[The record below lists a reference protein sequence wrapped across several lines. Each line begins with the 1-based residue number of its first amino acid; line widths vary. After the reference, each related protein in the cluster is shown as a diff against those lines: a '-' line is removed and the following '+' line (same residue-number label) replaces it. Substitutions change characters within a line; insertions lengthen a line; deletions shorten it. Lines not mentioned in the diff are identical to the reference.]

1 MLKPN
6 KLANNNFLSSLDLST
21 DEVLHILDLANNFKN
36 KKLNIDLGNKVLGLI
51 FDKSSTRTRV
61 SFQVAMTRLGGTTID
76 LNPTTSQIGRGE
88 PIKDTA
94 RVLSRYCDV
103 IAIRTFDH
111 SDLEEYAKWSTKPVI
126 NALTDLEH
134 PCQALADFMTIKE
147 EFLDFKDVV
156 LTFIGDGNNV
166 ANSLILCG
174 ALLGVEVRIAC
185 PKGYEP
191 NSLLIDKAYEIYK
204 NKNLL
209 KITNDPNTAVLGA
222 NVLYTDVWSSMGE
235 ENQKEEKD
243 KYLPSFFISQILD
256 VVTLEK
262 LKFSKADIAKTKLLR
277 KWHLF
282 LKNKNIAQ
290 LDEFDRFKLHQELEM
305 FLPSFIFYLP
315 QNSQLDW
322 LHKWR
327 DNDDKLFHPSNL
339 VNGDLIKKNL
349 EIKDGPILGEL
360 LQYLSQELAY
370 KRLNNFDEAIYKAKQ
385 WIEQNAPKCD

>member
-21 DEVLHILDLANNFKN
+21 EEVIHILELAKKLKN
-36 KKLNIDLGNKVLGLI
+36 KDLSFELKNKVLGLI

-61 SFQVAMTRLGGTTID
+61 SFQVAMSRLGGTTID

-134 PCQALADFMTIKE
+134 PCQALADFLTIHE

-191 NSLLIDKAYEIYK
+191 NSFVINKAYEIYK

-209 KITNDPNTAVLGA
+209 KITNDPNSAVLGA

-243 KYLPSFFISQILD
+243 KVFDGFTIDSDLVSMADEDAIILHCLPAYR
-256 VVTLEK
+256 
-262 LKFSKADIAKTKLLR
+262 SKEITEEV
-277 KWHLF
+277 F
-282 LKNKNIAQ
+282 
-290 LDEFDRFKLHQELEM
+290 E
-305 FLPSFIFYLP
+305 S
-315 QNSQLDW
+315 
-322 LHKWR
+322 
-327 DNDDKLFHPSNL
+327 
-339 VNGDLIKKNL
+339 KKNRIFDQAENRL
-349 EIKDGPILGEL
+349 HAQQAL
-360 LQYLSQELAY
+360 LSCLLH
-370 KRLNNFDEAIYKAKQ
+370 
-385 WIEQNAPKCD
+385 

>member
-1 MLKPN
+1 MLKPV
-6 KLANNNFLSSLDLST
+6 KLANKNFLSSLDISS
-21 DEVLHILDLANNFKN
+21 EEFLHILEIAKNFKN
-36 KKLNIDLGNKVLGLI
+36 KVLNIEPKDKVLGLI

-61 SFQVAMTRLGGTTID
+61 SFQVAMSRIGGTTVD

-103 IAIRTFDH
+103 LAIRTFKQ
-111 SDLEEYAKWSTKPVI
+111 SDLEEYAKWSSKPVI

-191 NSLLIDKAYEIYK
+191 NSSVIDKAYEIYK
-204 NKNLL
+204 DKNLL
-209 KITNDPNTAVLGA
+209 QITNDPNNAVLGA

-235 ENQKEEKD
+235 ENQKEEK
-243 KYLPSFFISQILD
+243 
-256 VVTLEK
+256 EK
-262 LKFSKADIAKTKLLR
+262 VFKGFTIDSDLVSKADKDAIILHCLPAYRSKEITDEVFESQKSRIFNQAENRLHSQQALL
-277 KWHLF
+277 
-282 LKNKNIAQ
+282 
-290 LDEFDRFKLHQELEM
+290 
-305 FLPSFIFYLP
+305 SC
-315 QNSQLDW
+315 
-322 LHKWR
+322 
-327 DNDDKLFHPSNL
+327 
-339 VNGDLIKKNL
+339 
-349 EIKDGPILGEL
+349 IL
-360 LQYLSQELAY
+360 
-370 KRLNNFDEAIYKAKQ
+370 R
-385 WIEQNAPKCD
+385 

>member
-1 MLKPN
+1 MLNPI
-6 KLANNNFLSSLDLST
+6 KLASKNFLSSLDTTL
-21 DEVLHILDLANNFKN
+21 EEFLHILELAKNFKN
-36 KKLNIDLGNKVLGLI
+36 KDLNIKLKEKVLGLI

-61 SFQVAMTRLGGTTID
+61 SFQVAMSRLGGTTVD

-88 PIKDTA
+88 PIRDTA

-103 IAIRTFDH
+103 LAIRTFKQT
-111 SDLEEYAKWSTKPVI
+111 DLEEYAKWSSKPVI

-147 EFLDFKDVV
+147 EFLDFNDVV

-191 NSLLIDKAYEIYK
+191 NSALIKKAYEIYK

-209 KITNDPNTAVLGA
+209 KITNDPHSAVLGA

-243 KYLPSFFISQILD
+243 KFFNGFTIDSDL
-256 VVTLEK
+256 V
-262 LKFSKADIAKTKLLR
+262 SKAEKDAIVLHCLPAYRSKEITDEVFESKQNRIFEQADNRMHVQQALL
-277 KWHLF
+277 
-282 LKNKNIAQ
+282 
-290 LDEFDRFKLHQELEM
+290 
-305 FLPSFIFYLP
+305 SC
-315 QNSQLDW
+315 
-322 LHKWR
+322 
-327 DNDDKLFHPSNL
+327 
-339 VNGDLIKKNL
+339 
-349 EIKDGPILGEL
+349 L
-360 LQYLSQELAY
+360 LS
-370 KRLNNFDEAIYKAKQ
+370 
-385 WIEQNAPKCD
+385 

>member
-1 MLKPN
+1 MIKPS
-6 KLANNNFLSSLDLST
+6 KLANYNFLSSLDISA
-21 DEVLHILDLANNFKN
+21 DEVLNILELAKEFKS
-36 KKLNIDLGNKVLGLI
+36 KKLNIQLKNKVLGLI

-61 SFQVAMTRLGGTTID
+61 SFQVAMSRLGGTTID

-134 PCQALADFMTIKE
+134 PCQALADFLTIQE

-191 NSLLIDKAYEIYK
+191 NSMVIKKAYEIYK
-204 NKNLL
+204 NMDLL
-209 KITNDPNTAVLGA
+209 KITNDPNAAVLGA

-235 ENQKEEKD
+235 ENKKAEKD
-243 KYLPSFFISQILD
+243 KFFNGFTI
-256 VVTLEK
+256 
-262 LKFSKADIAKTKLLR
+262 
-277 KWHLF
+277 
-282 LKNKNIAQ
+282 
-290 LDEFDRFKLHQELEM
+290 
-305 FLPSFIFYLP
+305 
-315 QNSQLDW
+315 
-322 LHKWR
+322 
-327 DNDDKLFHPSNL
+327 DNDL
-339 VNGDLIKKNL
+339 VRKAEKDAIILHCLPAYRSK
-349 EIKDGPILGEL
+349 EIT
-360 LQYLSQELAY
+360 
-370 KRLNNFDEAIYKAKQ
+370 DEAFESENSRIFQQAENRLHAQ
-385 WIEQNAPKCD
+385 QALLSCLLH

>member
-6 KLANNNFLSSLDLST
+6 KLAKKNFLSSLDLSAN
-21 DEVLHILDLANNFKN
+21 EVLHILELASNFKN
-36 KKLNIDLGNKVLGLI
+36 KKINIDLNNKVLGLI

-134 PCQALADFMTIKE
+134 PCQALADFLTIHE
-147 EFLDFKDVV
+147 EFIDFKDVV

-166 ANSLILCG
+166 AHSLILCG
-174 ALLGVEVRIAC
+174 ALLGIEVRIAC

-191 NSLLIDKAYEIYK
+191 NPFVIKKAREIYK
-204 NKNLL
+204 DDNLL
-209 KITNDPNTAVLGA
+209 KISNDPHAAAKGS

-235 ENQKEEKD
+235 ENQKKKKD
-243 KYLPSFFISQILD
+243 TDFNGFTIDSDLVANADKDAIILHCLPAYRNKEITDAAMESENSRIFQQAENRLH
-256 VVTLEK
+256 VQQG
-262 LKFSKADIAKTKLLR
+262 LL
-277 KWHLF
+277 
-282 LKNKNIAQ
+282 AC
-290 LDEFDRFKLHQELEM
+290 
-305 FLPSFIFYLP
+305 
-315 QNSQLDW
+315 
-322 LHKWR
+322 
-327 DNDDKLFHPSNL
+327 
-339 VNGDLIKKNL
+339 
-349 EIKDGPILGEL
+349 L
-360 LQYLSQELAY
+360 LS
-370 KRLNNFDEAIYKAKQ
+370 
-385 WIEQNAPKCD
+385 